1 MTQMWTYTYFGNHT
15 SNQFDWL
22 RYGITGVVILITMGL
37 LLNYLRHRNNARNR
51 DLLVLSL
58 LVAGLAVAIQIRDIQ
73 QNYQLTNSGNSNSLI
88 MRQFMRDVA
97 KKKQVVPDQ
106 IAANQTSLGTGLV
119 LKVGSAYYQ
128 VTFNNDTAI
137 TTYALTK
144 TTLLNHKV
152 QLIKE

>member
-58 LVAGLAVAIQIRDIQ
+58 LVAGLAVAIQISDIQ

-88 MRQFMRDVA
+88 M
-97 KKKQVVPDQ
+97 PELS
-106 IAANQTSLGTGLV
+106 N
-119 LKVGSAYYQ
+119 
-128 VTFNNDTAI
+128 
-137 TTYALTK
+137 
-144 TTLLNHKV
+144 
-152 QLIKE
+152 